1 MTLHLGYFTGFW
13 SAYAS
18 FEFSTKGLLL
28 LCNQDRYSLI
38 FRDNPFNPID
48 VYVDKIWDLHMNLY
62 FPLSIQTVIYI
73 IFQLDIILKKLLG
86 KLEIVNQEMVIKKFV
101 KCKTA
106 RKFLDKPSVF
116 SEAAVHRCTIEL
128 LPWKNLQSSLW
139 NLCYVGLVLIAF
151 VFSLH
156 RVCFL

>member
-1 MTLHLGYFTGFW
+1 
-13 SAYAS
+13 
-18 FEFSTKGLLL
+18 
-28 LCNQDRYSLI
+28 
-38 FRDNPFNPID
+38 
-48 VYVDKIWDLHMNLY
+48 MNLY

-116 SEAAVHRCTIEL
+116 SVAAVHRCTIEL
-128 LPWKNLQSSLW
+128 LPWKNLQSSL
-139 NLCYVGLVLIAF
+139 
-151 VFSLH
+151 
-156 RVCFL
+156 